1 MEEEKMAKEKMSVEK
16 KTKLF
21 YSGEL
26 VFFAILFFVIATL
39 EILGI
44 IGKREI
50 MMTIFNWITIF
61 GGTWM
66 IVDFLW
72 VLLSKKRRKKNSLL
86 DKAMFVPAG
95 IYLIT
100 FDILC
105 FLQLSFVTMEFR
117 RLMMGILFY
126 YFGTVYLFQGIFHYF
141 YPVPAIVSAIEET
154 YKAME
159 EEKKQEEAKNNPEL
173 PIENEEQPEQE
184 EKEEKPQE

>member
-1 MEEEKMAKEKMSVEK
+1 MDKELKSIEK
-16 KTKLF
+16 KTKLI

-26 VFFAILFFVIATL
+26 VLFAVIFFVIATL

-50 MMTIFNWITIF
+50 MMIIFNWVTIF

-66 IVDFLW
+66 LVDFFW
-72 VLLSKKRRKKNSLL
+72 VLFSKKRRKKNSLL
-86 DKAMFVPAG
+86 DKAMIVPAG

-105 FLQLSFVTMEFR
+105 FCQLSFITMEFR

-126 YFGTVYLFQGIFHYF
+126 YFGACYLFQGIYHYF
-141 YPVPAIVSAIEET
+141 FPVPAVTSAIEET
-154 YKAME
+154 KKAME
-159 EEKKQEEAKNNPEL
+159 EEAKKEEEAANQEQ
-173 PIENEEQPEQE
+173 PIENEEQPQEE
-184 EKEEKPQE
+184 EKEEKPEE